1 MKINPGLGVLGP
13 ALVRRRSKSTKRP
26 PWFVEVPPDTVDIA
40 LLPRINRYERGGL
53 KFRSL
58 GSTQQ
63 KLADRLAVFRD
74 TMGEVSPGLAY
85 SEQEMREGL
94 EAVMLERLMLL
105 EEAELKSQRVYGTNP
120 NNNQEETAEKSVS
133 TQEMNQKLEDLTGV
147 NDKSAMQ
154 TVDLSSKKLSDETQ
168 KDDAGQVS
176 QAEVD
181 KSKSETEPPLQ
192 GIPTDWLRRRL
203 ESMQTEQD

>member
-26 PWFVEVPPDTVDIA
+26 PWFVEVPPDTIDIA

-74 TMGEVSPGLAY
+74 TMDEVTPGLAY
-85 SEQEMREGL
+85 SEKEMREGL

-105 EEAELKSQRVYGTNP
+105 EEAELKSQRIYGANP
-120 NNNQEETAEKSVS
+120 MINQENDGKSVS
-133 TQEMNQKLEDLTGV
+133 TQAMNQELEDLTGA
-147 NDKSAMQ
+147 DDESAIQ
-154 TVDLSSKKLSDETQ
+154 TVDLNKKLLNEP
-168 KDDAGQVS
+168 KAGEISQTSQVG
-176 QAEVD
+176 AG
-181 KSKSETEPPLQ
+181 KSKSEVEPPLQ
-192 GIPTDWLRRRL
+192 GIPTDWLVRRL
-203 ESMQTEQD
+203 ESMQTGQE

>member
-1 MKINPGLGVLGP
+1 MKVNPGLGVLGP

-26 PWFVEVPPDTVDIA
+26 PWFVEVPPDTIDIA

-74 TMGEVSPGLAY
+74 TMGEVTPGIAY
-85 SEQEMREGL
+85 SEKEMREGL

-105 EEAELKSQRVYGTNP
+105 EEAELKSQRIYGANP
-120 NNNQEETAEKSVS
+120 MIDQEENDGKSVS
-133 TQEMNQKLEDLTGV
+133 TQAMNQKLEDLIGAE
-147 NDKSAMQ
+147 DESAIQ
-154 TVDLSSKKLSDETQ
+154 TVDLNQKLPNEPKTSDISQTR
-168 KDDAGQVS
+168 
-176 QAEVD
+176 QAEAD
-181 KSKSETEPPLQ
+181 KNKSEAEPPLQ
-192 GIPTDWLRRRL
+192 GIPTDWLVRRI
-203 ESMQTEQD
+203 ESMQTGRE